1 MVIFEKDLYINCVKD
16 QTLQDVK
23 KRGFEPVSTRF
34 GYKSLH
40 CSKKGPFIVSN
51 DSMIVKVSDKTSE
64 CQSINSLVVSGN
76 TKYLAVLNSHL
87 RSFFWTEKV

>member
-34 GYKSLH
+34 GYMSRQYN
-40 CSKKGPFIVSN
+40 KKRPSTVLN
-51 DSMIVKVSDKTSE
+51 DSVIVKVSDKTSE